1 MLQSTA
7 ITGTL
12 GITTMTTTKAI
23 SPLGESASE
32 GAARRAA
39 RRKEYREHAAM
50 LAPSRVIARAV
61 ILARTNM
68 GITQE
73 QLGAALGTT
82 GSAISRIESG
92 SRPVTLDTLGKLG
105 AALDITFVVGS
116 PRAAGVGCVVVPQDA
131 IEVSAE
137 PVPDPPLGGGAQT
150 LPRADCRHRRA
161 RGRPSSIALRSG
173 SQTTSSERETWWW
186 LYPEPRAAGRGWL
199 QARSVSAE

>member
-1 MLQSTA
+1 M
-7 ITGTL
+7 
-12 GITTMTTTKAI
+12 GITAMTMTKAI

-39 RRKEYREHAAM
+39 RSTEYREHAAR
-50 LAPSRVIARAV
+50 LAPYRVIARAV
-61 ILARTNM
+61 ILGRTDM

-116 PRAAGVGCVVVPQDA
+116 PRAAGAGCVVVPQEA
-131 IEVSAE
+131 IEVPAK
-137 PVPDPPLGGGAQT
+137 P
-150 LPRADCRHRRA
+150 
-161 RGRPSSIALRSG
+161 ALRSAPG
-173 SQTTSSERETWWW
+173 RRSADA
-186 LYPEPRAAGRGWL
+186 PAG
-199 QARSVSAE
+199 